1 MLFDGFVPLIMSQV
15 LGCEVFQVLH
25 TNIERNKWLSVLV
38 FQVGGDLKLW
48 GLQVVRVDCIYT

>member
-25 TNIERNKWLSVLV
+25 TNIESNKWFSVLV
-38 FQVGGDLKLW
+38 FQVGGDLKL
-48 GLQVVRVDCIYT
+48 